1 MYKDRKKHKKKET
14 IREMTVHHEKQLEQI
29 TSLKSTLENV
39 RHQFTHLL
47 SNETNYTVIYH
58 KMLFIILL

>member
-47 SNETNYTVIYH
+47 SNETN
-58 KMLFIILL
+58 